1 MVLKQDTHAVL
12 GKVFIL
18 NRTSTEAAEKEL
30 SYARAK
36 EIPLKGV

>member
-18 NRTSTEAAEKEL
+18 NRTFTKAAKKEL